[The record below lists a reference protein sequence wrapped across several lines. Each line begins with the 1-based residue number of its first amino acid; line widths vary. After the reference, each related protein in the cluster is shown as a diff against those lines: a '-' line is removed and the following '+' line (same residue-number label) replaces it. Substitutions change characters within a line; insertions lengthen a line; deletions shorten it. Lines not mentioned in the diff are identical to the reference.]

1 MSGARQAVTAWR
13 RGACPTLAAP
23 MPTGDGLL
31 ARLRPREPALPLGMV
46 RTVLLA
52 ADRHGSGL
60 VEITARG
67 SLQVRGLTARSAA
80 DFADDVAQS
89 GFPLAE
95 APAVEIS
102 PLSGLD
108 RQALA
113 DGQAMAQRL
122 RAVLAEEEA
131 GSSGFTD
138 RLAPKLSIVI
148 DEGGQVDLSGLIAD
162 LRLVAEAAERWRLF
176 LGAQDAGL
184 FDAQGAVVAVRASL
198 RALAQLGRAARGR
211 DLDPATLTLPALEA
225 ATPEKPAEPENELGA
240 ETGALQG
247 QGRAP
252 EMKRGSARQSP
263 RPEAVTLVGPID
275 LGPINFRSGDPMT
288 RGFALGLGFAF
299 GQARAADLL
308 TFLQQAEAEGAAELR
323 LAPDH
328 GLIVAPLGEAALRRL
343 MARAEALG
351 FITRPDNPARAVAAC
366 AGRPACASACL
377 DTKGIAA
384 QAAERLAP
392 LLDGSVRLHV
402 SGCPKGCAH
411 PRAAALTLVGGPA
424 QERLGLVLEGQAA
437 DAPSI
442 ALDVSDLNGALTRLS
457 RCVSGARLAG
467 ESARACLRRL
477 GPAGIAAALQQ
488 G

>member
-1 MSGARQAVTAWR
+1 MSGARQATTAWR

-31 ARLRPREPALPLGMV
+31 ARLRPRDAALPLSLA
-46 RTVLLA
+46 RAVLLA
-52 ADRHGSGL
+52 AGRHGSGL

-89 GFPLAE
+89 GFPLAQG
-95 APAVEIS
+95 PAVEIS

-148 DEGGQVDLSGLIAD
+148 DEGGQADLSGLIAD

-225 ATPEKPAEPENELGA
+225 ATPEKPAEPENEPGA

-275 LGPINFRSGDPMT
+275 LGPGDRLTRS
-288 RGFALGLGFAF
+288 FALGLGFAF
-299 GQARAADLL
+299 GQARAADLIA
-308 TFLQQAEAEGAAELR
+308 FLELAEAEGAAELR